1 MLTQLLS
8 PRPEVTSGRIQGVID
23 PDRITD
29 PKKKSLEAKPLDF
42 ARATFVS
49 NDVRRLVKTLHA
61 RLHSSDAEVG
71 SILFEGLKGQG
82 KSHLI
87 TLAYHLVKHNAEL
100 AAWLTEQKLELTIP
114 ANVVVLLRKFTDFPF
129 DTLWQ
134 VIGDEIGANFTGSR
148 PPSIEAFRSALAGR
162 KLVLLFDELE
172 SGVRAIGSDNQRQDN
187 INFLQMISEESMRAD
202 SNVVLIASV
211 YDGNIEPG
219 LTLKRV
225 KPTEIRFTDSRD
237 RLHILF
243 HRLFEKSPLTTN
255 PEIDNVVKSY
265 ANTWQR
271 FGIPANSDYV
281 ERLRESYPFSPELLD
296 VVTQRIPQSR
306 GGFQGTRGALAF
318 LAALVRLRGPHTNL
332 ITLSDVI
339 ITDADIRT
347 WLADLEPSQNLISCA
362 DANLRDLAKLPLAE
376 RIASSTLIASLAPSR
391 TLGISEDEL
400 ARQVL
405 EPTGDYNQ
413 FKQTL
418 DGFTKFASFFH
429 RRDQNVY
436 FDTRE
441 NAHAKVELRSL
452 TVQDS
457 EAWDRIVQWWRADV
471 FGESD
476 AIVLG
481 EIDLARARLD
491 GLHTDGLRFVISPR
505 RLTAQD
511 RHSLYFG
518 LTRRNTVVLLEPRA
532 DKENLRTDRDILS
545 WARKAIAAEAL
556 ATATTGDAEKLR
568 EFSKI
573 ASDQKTAVTEAI
585 KKVNYAYVQIHR
597 TGATPAEGEYT
608 LEPVQP
614 LTKQTVLTQLAR
626 NLFPAAFIAEHMQG
640 RAADLLGRKVSAI
653 EVEYRN
659 TLGFPVLVYPTTYI
673 EAVRSLVLDGVF
685 NLAHPAGTQHSGEN
699 PSLREDELM
708 DAAFAAPSARPTAA
722 PAEKPAPSFLFG
734 GATPHPAPAPIAG
747 GSPAPQPS
755 PDLPFGA
762 VAQTLTTGFCD
773 SRQALRQEVAARLD
787 QAEDQTVVRV
797 RIGIAYENRTADM
810 STLPSFLRGSLT
822 GTGTFNGEVTF
833 EFTGSFNKAAVEAMM
848 ERLPDFAPGSAKV
861 ILTLGS

>member
-1 MLTQLLS
+1 MLSSILS

-71 SILFEGLKGQG
+71 SILFEGPKGQG

-87 TLAYHLVKHNAEL
+87 TLAYHIVTHSTEL
-100 AAWLTEQKLELTIP
+100 APWLAEQKLELTIP

-134 VIGDEIGANFTGSR
+134 VIGNEIGADFTGSR
-148 PPSIEAFRSALAGR
+148 PPSIEAFRSALSGR

-172 SGVRAIGSDNQRQDN
+172 SGIRAIGSDSQRQDN

-243 HRLFEKSPLTTN
+243 HRLFEKSPLTAN

-271 FGIPANSDYV
+271 FGVPANTDYV
-281 ERLRESYPFSPELLD
+281 ERLRENYPFSPELID

-318 LAALVRLRGPHTNL
+318 LAALVRLRGQHTNL
-332 ITLSDVI
+332 LTLSDVAL
-339 ITDADIRT
+339 TDADIRT

-362 DANLRDLAKLPLAE
+362 DTNLRDLAKLPLAE
-376 RIASSTLIASLAPSR
+376 RIASATLIASLAPSR

-405 EPTGDYNQ
+405 DPAIDYNL

-418 DGFTKFASFFH
+418 DGFTKLASFFH

-441 NAHAKVELRSL
+441 NAHAKVELRSIAVED
-452 TVQDS
+452 TD
-457 EAWDRIVQWWRADV
+457 AWDRIAQWWRADI

-476 AIVLG
+476 AVIFG
-481 EIDLARARLD
+481 EIDLARVRLE
-491 GLHTDGLRFVISPR
+491 GLHTDGLRFVLSPR
-505 RLTAQD
+505 RLTAKD
-511 RHSLYFG
+511 RHDLYFG
-518 LTRRNTVVLLEPRA
+518 LRRRNTVVLLEPRA
-532 DKENLRTDRDILS
+532 DKENLRTNKDILS

-556 ATATTGDAEKLR
+556 ANATTTDADKLR
-568 EFSKI
+568 EFTKI
-573 ASDQKTAVTEAI
+573 ATDQKTSVLDAI

-614 LTKQTVLTQLAR
+614 LNKQTVLTHLAR

-640 RAADLLGRKVSAI
+640 RSADLLGRKVSAI
-653 EVEYRN
+653 EAEYRN
-659 TLGFPVLVYPTTYI
+659 TLGFPVVVFPTTFI
-673 EAVRSLVLDGVF
+673 EAINSLVLDGVV
-685 NLAHPAGTQHSGEN
+685 NLAHPAGTQHAGERV
-699 PSLREDELM
+699 SLNNDELM
-708 DAAFAAPSARPTAA
+708 EATFAAASARPVAA
-722 PAEKPAPSFLFG
+722 PTGRPAPS
-734 GATPHPAPAPIAG
+734 PAPGAGAPWPLPAPAG
-747 GSPAPQPS
+747 GSPAVQPS
-755 PDLPFGA
+755 PELIFGS

-773 SRQALRQEVAARLD
+773 SRQALREEVAARLD
-787 QAEDQTVVRV
+787 QADGKAVVRV
-797 RIGIAYENRTADM
+797 RIGIAYESRTADM

-833 EFTGSFNKAAVEAMM
+833 EFPGSFNKAAVEAMM

-861 ILTLGS
+861 TLTLDS